1 MVVLIKYILLSLLL
15 INGCSYNFKTYNEEK
30 NQIKIEPLP
39 ALIEE
44 DDSRLDEIKLEMEER
59 LKELR
64 NE

>member
-1 MVVLIKYILLSLLL
+1 MIKYILLSLLL

>member
-59 LKELR
+59 LKGLR

>member
-1 MVVLIKYILLSLLL
+1 LIKYILLSLLL

>member
-1 MVVLIKYILLSLLL
+1 MGVLIKYILLSLLL

>member
-1 MVVLIKYILLSLLL
+1 MIKYILLSLLL

-44 DDSRLDEIKLEMEER
+44 DDSRFDEIKLEMEER

>member
-1 MVVLIKYILLSLLL
+1 VVVLIKYILLSLLL